1 MCRAIANVSPSL
13 ILPITFRLS
22 TFRETKRDTD
32 FFLSEDLFVVWTQT
46 ELNYALISATI
57 PMLRPFAN
65 NLNTQF
71 GGLGEGESA
80 YAYGSHSKSSNKD
93 KTLLS
98 ATEFKMSKL
107 RSHTSQIENA
117 KANATT
123 IAGPTFSRNQDY
135 YRCEIQATEPET
147 SSASILA
154 QARPEAG
161 NNVGDAGSVASN
173 ESQQQLMIRKDIT
186 YKVEHHNVK

>member
-1 MCRAIANVSPSL
+1 MCRAIANVSCSL
-13 ILPITFRLS
+13 ILPIIFRLS
-22 TFRETKRDTD
+22 TFRETKRNTD

-93 KTLLS
+93 KTLIS
-98 ATEFKMSKL
+98 ATEVQISKS
-107 RSHTSQIENA
+107 RSSTSQIEDI

-123 IAGPTFSRNQDY
+123 RTGPAFSENQHY
-135 YRCEIQATEPET
+135 YRCEIQATEPDT
-147 SSASILA
+147 GSASILA
-154 QARPEAG
+154 QGTPDTG
-161 NNVGDAGSVASN
+161 NITGDARSVASN
-173 ESQQQLMIRKDIT
+173 ESQQHLMIRKDIT
-186 YKVEHHNVK
+186 YKVEHHNKE